1 MAAAAA
7 PFCTVARHEA
17 EYRLCTTC
25 SIDDRGSDNKWRRK
39 HGLTAT
45 RIRSALANAKLVLID
60 GDAEYYIGVD
70 LTGVEL
76 EMIIVPDGRDATRM
90 ACIHAMPTE
99 YRKVPS
105 NDDVP

>member
-1 MAAAAA
+1 M
-7 PFCTVARHEA
+7 TEVRITSVA
-17 EYRLCTTC
+17 
-25 SIDDRGSDNKWRRK
+25 RK

-45 RIRSALANAKLVLID
+45 RIRSALADAELILLD

-76 EMIIVPDGRDATRM
+76 EMILVPDDRDATRM

-99 YRKVPS
+99 YRKGPT